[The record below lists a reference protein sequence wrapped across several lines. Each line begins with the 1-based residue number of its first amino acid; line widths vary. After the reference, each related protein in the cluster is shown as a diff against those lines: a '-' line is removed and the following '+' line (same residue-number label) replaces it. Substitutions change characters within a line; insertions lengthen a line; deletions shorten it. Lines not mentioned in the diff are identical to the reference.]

1 MGERVGS
8 FLSAP
13 PPSLQPLDDGQLLS
27 TLHHARPTCSFH
39 FNQPLFLRHPSDLTR
54 SPVFPPR
61 PSFVLPLAKPFNRSI
76 SNRRETE
83 LLLFLSLSL
92 LSNSLLKLIL
102 IRLYPPIVFSAPL
115 LVICKYTRASYVPRR
130 HTFTLILSTTFF
142 FPLLLSSLFLPPCN
156 SLESNELSSTPS
168 SRGFLHSK
176 FHFFLFLF
184 FLSPPFNSFL
194 NFRFDSEEEGNAR
207 TKERKEETNRRGGKE
222 RVAFRWKFEREKVD
236 KSNNVY

>member
-39 FNQPLFLRHPSDLTR
+39 FNQPLFLRHLSDLTR

-156 SLESNELSSTPS
+156 SLESNELSSRLLHAAS
-168 SRGFLHSK
+168 ST
-176 FHFFLFLF
+176 
-184 FLSPPFNSFL
+184 L
-194 NFRFDSEEEGNAR
+194 NFISSYSYSSSPLRLTRF
-207 TKERKEETNRRGGKE
+207 
-222 RVAFRWKFEREKVD
+222 
-236 KSNNVY
+236 

>member
-13 PPSLQPLDDGQLLS
+13 PPSLQPLDDGQILS

-83 LLLFLSLSL
+83 LLLSLSLSL

-130 HTFTLILSTTFF
+130 HTFTLILSTAFF
-142 FPLLLSSLFLPPCN
+142 FP
-156 SLESNELSSTPS
+156 
-168 SRGFLHSK
+168 
-176 FHFFLFLF
+176 
-184 FLSPPFNSFL
+184 PPFIPFFS
-194 NFRFDSEEEGNAR
+194 
-207 TKERKEETNRRGGKE
+207 RR
-222 RVAFRWKFEREKVD
+222 VIP
-236 KSNNVY
+236 